1 MSQTPALTKTCSSCG
16 ENKPLA
22 AFLHLGAN
30 GTEYGNIC
38 STCRKTQA
46 NATPNQEQDESTRST
61 TRKTIDSKSKVASDK
76 SKWEEWHQ
84 TEEQYHEE
92 RDATEELTNREEEK
106 IQLTQKDERKHREVI
121 KNRSFLETNKRRYQ
135 DTGDSRAQNEQRT
148 AQQATNTRD
157 NQEKDQFRKEEATRE
172 DMKQTQVDFGGSF
185 QDTHIAKEKYVRSS
199 VFNSYKQWLGNSGI
213 VKNAEKAGALKTK
226 QTATLTEVAKEV
238 FPSDPS
244 SRRKR

>member
-1 MSQTPALTKTCSSCG
+1 MSQIPSLTKTCSSCG

-30 GTEYGNIC
+30 GTEYGSIC
-38 STCRKTQA
+38 ASCRKTNA
-46 NATPNQEQDESTRST
+46 NATLSQDQDESTRST

-92 RDATEELTNREEEK
+92 RDATEELANETEEK
-106 IQLTQKDERKHREVI
+106 SQLVQKDERKHRELI
-121 KNRSFLETNKRRYQ
+121 KSRSFLEASKRNP
-135 DTGDSRAQNEQRT
+135 AQIGEIRQQSEQRA

-157 NQEKDQFRKEEATRE
+157 NNEKDQTRKEDAVRE
-172 DMKQTQVDFGGSF
+172 EMKQTQVDFGGSF

-213 VKNAEKAGALKTK
+213 VKNVEKAGPLKTK
-226 QTATLTEVAKEV
+226 ENATLLEVAKDV
-238 FPSDPS
+238 FPKDPG